1 MRVKKILLILC
12 ILSGIVVSLSG
23 CYDSRNIENL
33 AYTTALGL
41 DVSPNDMLL
50 MTLQISIPSSNSDE
64 GSSQS
69 NKTDTI
75 TVECSSISS
84 GLSLINSYV
93 SKEINL
99 SHCKVIVFSEKLAE
113 QGISEYIDT
122 FKNNIEIRS
131 DCNIIISKCDAKD
144 FIENASPSFETLTA
158 RYYEVA
164 LSSTEYTGY
173 TTSTELIDFFGN
185 MKNDF
190 IQASAILGGINNID
204 PSSSNYKNSNN
215 SGNESNQNSENSSE
229 NNSGSSSGND
239 SENNS
244 ENSSGNDSG
253 NNSGNSSGNNSGN
266 NSGNSSENDS
276 GNNSG
281 SNSGNDSGNNSGSG
295 STENSKNN
303 SNNNSD
309 INSNIQPLSSDGNYV
324 AGETP
329 IKNSNSIETF
339 GTAVFYDD
347 KLVGEL
353 TGIETLCHLI
363 VTSTLNRCTISVQNP
378 FDINST
384 IDLYIHQKQKPK
396 INLDFINGTPY
407 ISVEVFLE
415 GYGLTLNKHID
426 YSSPVT
432 LEQINKSAEQ
442 YLKSELENYLYKTS
456 KEFKSDIAGFGKYA
470 LSKYLTIDKWH
481 KSNWLENYKNSFF
494 DVKVNVNI
502 KSGYEFNNT
511 P

>member
-1 MRVKKILLILC
+1 MKVEKILLIFF
-12 ILSGIVVSLSG
+12 IFTIIIVSLSG
-23 CYDSRNIENL
+23 CYDSRNIEDL
-33 AYTTALGL
+33 AYVTALGL
-41 DVSPNDMLL
+41 DYSQTDMLL
-50 MTLQISIPSSNSDE
+50 LTLQISIPSSYSDS

-84 GLSLINSYV
+84 GLSLINGFV

-99 SHCKVIVFSEKLAE
+99 SHCKVIVVSENLAQ

-122 FKNNIEIRS
+122 LKNNIEIRS
-131 DCNIIISKCDAKD
+131 DCNIIISKCEAKN
-144 FIENASPSFETLTA
+144 FIENASPSSETLTS

-190 IQASAILGGINNID
+190 IQASAILGGLNNIEPNSD
-204 PSSSNYKNSNN
+204 NYKNSNN
-215 SGNESNQNSENSSE
+215 SGNESNQNFENSSKD
-229 NNSGSSSGND
+229 D
-239 SENNS
+239 SR
-244 ENSSGNDSG
+244 
-253 NNSGNSSGNNSGN
+253 
-266 NSGNSSENDS
+266 
-276 GNNSG
+276 
-281 SNSGNDSGNNSGSG
+281 
-295 STENSKNN
+295 NN

-309 INSNIQPLSSDGNYV
+309 INSNIKPLSSDGNYV

-339 GTAVFYDD
+339 GTAVFYGD

-378 FDINST
+378 FDQNSA
-384 IDLYIHQKQKPK
+384 IDLYINQKQKPK

-407 ISVEVFLE
+407 ISIEVFLE
-415 GYGLTLNKHID
+415 GYGLTLNKYVD

-502 KSGYEFNNT
+502 KSGYEFNNV

>member
-1 MRVKKILLILC
+1 MRTNKILLILC
-12 ILSGIVVSLSG
+12 ILSIIVISLSG

-33 AYTTALGL
+33 AYATALGL
-41 DVSPNDMLL
+41 DISPNDMLL
-50 MTLQISIPSSNSDE
+50 ITLQISIPSSNSDN

-113 QGISEYIDT
+113 QGISEHIDT
-122 FKNNIEIRS
+122 LKNNIEIRS
-131 DCNIIISKCDAKD
+131 DCNIIISKCRAKD

-215 SGNESNQNSENSSE
+215 YGNESNQISENSSK
-229 NNSGSSSGND
+229 
-239 SENNS
+239 
-244 ENSSGNDSG
+244 
-253 NNSGNSSGNNSGN
+253 
-266 NSGNSSENDS
+266 
-276 GNNSG
+276 
-281 SNSGNDSGNNSGSG
+281 NNSGSG
-295 STENSKNN
+295 SENN
-303 SNNNSD
+303 SN

-329 IKNSNSIETF
+329 ITNSNSIETF

-363 VTSTLNRCTISVQNP
+363 VTSTLKRCTISVQNP
-378 FDINST
+378 FDIHST
-384 IDLYIHQKQKPK
+384 IDLYIHQKKKPK

-407 ISVEVFLE
+407 ISIEVFLE

-494 DVKVNVNI
+494 DVTVNVNI
-502 KSGYEFNNT
+502 KSGYEFNNV

>member
-1 MRVKKILLILC
+1 MRTNKILLILC
-12 ILSGIVVSLSG
+12 ILSIIVISLSG
-23 CYDSRNIENL
+23 CYDSRNIEDL
-33 AYTTALGL
+33 AYATALGL
-41 DVSPNDMLL
+41 DISPNDMLL
-50 MTLQISIPSSNSDE
+50 ITLQISIPSSSSDN

-113 QGISEYIDT
+113 QGISEHIDT
-122 FKNNIEIRS
+122 LKNNIEIRS
-131 DCNIIISKCDAKD
+131 DCNIIISKCRAKD

-204 PSSSNYKNSNN
+204 PSSSNYKNSNS
-215 SGNESNQNSENSSE
+215 SGNESNQISENSSK
-229 NNSGSSSGND
+229 
-239 SENNS
+239 
-244 ENSSGNDSG
+244 
-253 NNSGNSSGNNSGN
+253 
-266 NSGNSSENDS
+266 
-276 GNNSG
+276 
-281 SNSGNDSGNNSGSG
+281 NNSGSG
-295 STENSKNN
+295 SENNSESDSESGSKEISKNN

-329 IKNSNSIETF
+329 ITNSNSIETF

-384 IDLYIHQKQKPK
+384 IDLYIHQKQKSK

-407 ISVEVFLE
+407 ISIEVFLE

-494 DVKVNVNI
+494 DVTVNVNI
-502 KSGYEFNNT
+502 KSGYEFNNV

>member
-239 SENNS
+239 SGNNS
-244 ENSSGNDSG
+244 E
-253 NNSGNSSGNNSGN
+253 
-266 NSGNSSENDS
+266 NSSENDS
-276 GNNSG
+276 GNGSENNSG
-281 SNSGNDSGNNSGSG
+281 SNSGSG
-295 STENSKNN
+295 STENFKNY
-303 SNNNSD
+303 SNTNSD

-407 ISVEVFLE
+407 ISIEVFLE

-494 DVKVNVNI
+494 DVQVNVNI